1 MVIVA
6 GLLLAFPSLAQAQE
20 DSAPLLDRQISFS
33 QLSDWFRNFMFLSVP
48 VLIAIFWSTDLIRP
62 GSFKRAGLR
71 DVKAH
76 PALIWLF
83 AAFIV
88 LYAANLGGQLA
99 ISTEWLIGPDKTTTR
114 AQAVQTL
121 GQYFMGIGVGAA
133 MLYLIRRDAPK
144 GGLEFKVGD
153 LVLGISF
160 LALTYPIIYAAS
172 EASGW
177 VYTAVTRPEGELN
190 PIAHET
196 LRTLAAD
203 TGDAW
208 AWTIAFA
215 AVIGAPIVEE
225 LIYRALLQSAIL
237 RVTKRAWPAIL
248 ICSTLFM
255 AMHIP
260 VVTDARPLVPLFLLG
275 VALGIAFER
284 TKRIGVPI
292 AMHMAFNAL
301 NLGLALG
308 LS

>member
-1 MVIVA
+1 
-6 GLLLAFPSLAQAQE
+6 
-20 DSAPLLDRQISFS
+20 
-33 QLSDWFRNFMFLSVP
+33 MFLSVP
-48 VLIAIFWSTDLIRP
+48 ILIAIFWSTDLIRP

-99 ISTEWLIGPDKTTTR
+99 ISAEWLIGPDDTTIR
-114 AQAVQTL
+114 AKAIQTL

-133 MLYLIRRDAPK
+133 MLYLIRRDVPK
-144 GGLEFKVGD
+144 GGLEFRVGD
-153 LVLGISF
+153 LVLGLAF
-160 LALTYPIIYAAS
+160 LALTYPLIYAVS

-177 VYTAVTRPEGELN
+177 VYTAITRPQGGLDR
-190 PIAHET
+190 IAHET
-196 LRTLAAD
+196 LRMLAAD
-203 TGDAW
+203 TSNGW

-215 AVIGAPIVEE
+215 AVFCAPIVEE

-237 RVTKRAWPAIL
+237 RVTNRAWPAIL
-248 ICSTLFM
+248 ISATIFM

-260 VVTDARPLVPLFLLG
+260 VVTDPRPLVPLFVLG